1 MPAYRTI
8 KVTSLT
14 ILRGCPRLPLLLS
27 YSVEPNSWPN
37 FHSCCHDDDDLR
49 SSGGKDL
56 LPKRANRGVDHDAHD
71 LLKGKLHLLA
81 LEINY
86 HSRSLRLWNGRRC
99 NSWGRLRIMQ
109 GDFDNNES
117 RFAAA
122 ALVIIFSSLFVKG
135 YLLSRKADFPA
146 LIQEYLL
153 NQTAI
158 IWRISQSGNS

>member
-1 MPAYRTI
+1 
-8 KVTSLT
+8 
-14 ILRGCPRLPLLLS
+14 
-27 YSVEPNSWPN
+27 
-37 FHSCCHDDDDLR
+37 
-49 SSGGKDL
+49 
-56 LPKRANRGVDHDAHD
+56 
-71 LLKGKLHLLA
+71 
-81 LEINY
+81 
-86 HSRSLRLWNGRRC
+86 
-99 NSWGRLRIMQ
+99 MQ

-158 IWRISQSGNS
+158 IWRISQSCNS